1 MRDDAAHPSRA
12 IWRAISEA
20 SKGYLKRPSPDAAQ
34 DIRQML
40 LDAVRSMLLRIPGV
54 DKMELDDHKTTFIL
68 LACAGVIGGS
78 LYLGGADRFR
88 AQVQASQSDEA
99 GAKAQLRAE
108 NIFVE
113 QSCIAQAIN
122 RATQTTNFAV
132 GDVPIDPMSVT
143 TLYPQ
148 GTPIQGGYVCSSDGS
163 LFRVESGQIVEHI
176 GTSPRIR
183 EALVAGGFALEAQ
196 AMQQRAQIVY
206 QISQEQ

>member
-1 MRDDAAHPSRA
+1 MLSRILA
-12 IWRAISEA
+12 TIL
-20 SKGYLKRPSPDAAQ
+20 GRPD
-34 DIRQML
+34 
-40 LDAVRSMLLRIPGV
+40 
-54 DKMELDDHKTTFIL
+54 MELDDHKTTFIL

-122 RATQTTNFAV
+122 RETQTTNFAV